1 MDNLESER
9 SIWSQNGQSSVRMV
23 NPESECSIQ
32 CQNGQSRDSECSI
45 QSQNGQS
52 RVDDFHAPLPMLEQ
66 WALTSIH
73 PLRATVFSASTF
85 QN

>member
-1 MDNLESER
+1 MDNLESEW
-9 SIWSQNGQSSVRMV
+9 SIWNQNGQSRVRMI
-23 NPESECSIQ
+23 NPESEWSIQ
-32 CQNGQSRDSECSI
+32 CQNGHSEWSI

-73 PLRATVFSASTF
+73 PLGATVFSASTF